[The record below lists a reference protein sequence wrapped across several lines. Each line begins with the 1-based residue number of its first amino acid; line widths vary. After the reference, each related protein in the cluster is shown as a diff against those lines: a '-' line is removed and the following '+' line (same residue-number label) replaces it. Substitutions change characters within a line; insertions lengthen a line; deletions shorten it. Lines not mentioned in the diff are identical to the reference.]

1 MKAARRALVAE
12 RCPGSPDSF
21 TCYRRRTLRTH
32 VRSLLLVLGGLF
44 LLNGP
49 QVATNAAAATVAMTF
64 HVAQGGA
71 TQPAEPWWSQWG
83 PTDSDNA
90 CAATV
95 AIDGYIHTM
104 TGLAAD
110 GTISGGTTFASG
122 RPPSALTA
130 SIDALQHPPMGG
142 SHQATFWE
150 TTIARATTDEA
161 IAYIWEA
168 SGCRRSPR
176 GDGRL
181 LAGGCAGTAGA
192 AQSRAACHPPAR
204 RRCSASA
211 DGRPSSGSGGRA
223 CADRDCSGLNRAA
236 RTSYP
241 GGGPGRHRAA
251 GGRSA
256 DGSEPW
262 I

>member
-32 VRSLLLVLGGLF
+32 LRSLLLVLGGLF

-71 TQPAEPWWSQWG
+71 TQPPEPWWSQWG

-150 TTIARATTDEA
+150 TTIARATTDEV
-161 IAYIWEA
+161 IAYIWEVDTF
-168 SGCRRSPR
+168 RV
-176 GDGRL
+176 GD
-181 LAGGCAGTAGA
+181 
-192 AQSRAACHPPAR
+192 AQSTPVYATRSTTGYHLVRDGDSLRAADSWVLEKTTSEI
-204 RRCSASA
+204 SAGSQSLAA
-211 DGRPSSGSGGRA
+211 DIFQRTILR
-223 CADRDCSGLNRAA
+223 SGLR
-236 RTSYP
+236 
-241 GGGPGRHRAA
+241 
-251 GGRSA
+251 
-256 DGSEPW
+256 DGSHVTLPC
-262 I
+262 